1 MGYNLMARIAGWR
14 ASNDVPSGPFSDPS
28 DRTNRTVET
37 FKQGE
42 TVEGYRIINEVGRG
56 AASIIY
62 AVQDPKSKQ
71 VWAMK
76 HVIKEAE
83 KDERFIEQAEYEYQI
98 GVKLQH
104 PCLRRI
110 ERLITKKPG
119 FLSKPNEIFMIM
131 ELVDGQS
138 VETRR
143 PEFLHQAL
151 DIFEKVARAL
161 TYMHEKGFIHAD
173 MKPNNIMVDSQGT
186 VKVIDLGQSCAAGT
200 VKKRIQGTPDY
211 IAPEQVHRRPITAK
225 TDIYN
230 LGATMYWAFTN
241 KFVPTALGRGDSLMG
256 QIDDTL
262 LEKPKRLIELNKRI
276 PEIIDNLVMS
286 CVEVEPARRPDSMA
300 AVADRLNLIRAKILA
315 EMELRKSGSFR
326 RVDD

>member
-1 MGYNLMARIAGWR
+1 M
-14 ASNDVPSGPFSDPS
+14 
-28 DRTNRTVET
+28 ET

-62 AVQDPKSKQ
+62 AVQDPKTKQ

-76 HVIKEAE
+76 HVIKEGE

-98 GVKLQH
+98 GVKMQH

-110 ERLITKKPG
+110 EKLITKKPG
-119 FLSKPNEIFMIM
+119 FLSKPNEVFVIM

-138 VETRR
+138 VEAKR
-143 PEFLHQAL
+143 PEYLHQAL

-161 TYMHEKGFIHAD
+161 AYMHDKGFIHAD
-173 MKPNNIMVDSQGT
+173 MKPNNIMVNSQGT
-186 VKVIDLGQSCAAGT
+186 VKVIDLGQSCAVDT

-276 PEIIDNLVMS
+276 PEMIDALVMT

-300 AVADRLNLIRAKILA
+300 LVADRLNLIRAKILA
-315 EMELRKSGSFR
+315 EMELRKSGTFKR
-326 RVDD
+326 LDD